1 MCDSFSVA
9 EAKDVRNV
17 LRETRVSRN
26 PPPPLA
32 YVFRVLFRTTY
43 GLFRHLCC
51 PNYGLTAEE
60 LRRECQVRIN
70 VKRSLSTFLAEGPY
84 QFSGVRHGFGEDF
97 RQRVQAE
104 VDQICNGAGEDIV
117 HEVMAWVHTV
127 QLRALQE
134 HAVCHPMQFIGAWT
148 TTAHAHWEE
157 QAQHWQV
164 ALRTREDHDLGWV
177 PSGFTPAWNPGVA
190 AVRLR
195 IQETV
200 EGIRETMS
208 LEDRAHWEI
217 CAKDFSR
224 DPCLRH
230 PSQMGS
236 TCEDT
241 AMGGDGSL
249 KTKDVEAEDDTGLGT
264 VEKNSEIGQHP
275 VAKDVGN
282 TVKVDVISR
291 GNAGVPTIKYEGLP
305 RHDIVGVQEQETVLS
320 PCPPDNSP
328 VTEDDKD
335 LNVNE
340 HGGPVF
346 PEINSILANEAH
358 DSPPADALITL
369 SQFENTVHSGVDMN
383 LEGASFSQDPS
394 FVHWVKAGVDDPLRT
409 PTRGVSIVTAQ
420 DTTSVEGADND
431 STCRNLRDKFE
442 QVEELEAVTHLVSL
456 SQGTD
461 RDVRETSKPLVLEN
475 PTPTP
480 GDITAAVSSEP
491 WSNCSILQVGDVGV
505 MTLAQAYNYLH
516 VEDHMQSLPGRQG
529 RRDNAREVIF
539 FNEKGKEIG
548 VKFSTIRSLKL
559 VRTRLGNDIVD
570 LVMSRLYF
578 QYPARTRH
586 EILFLLSR
594 VSSCFQTMVL
604 GKTSLHKWAS
614 VFLQPSPPVQIHQV
628 KEILLPWVTN
638 DHWSLLIFQYDK
650 VIHMDSA
657 QGSRHHPSGVHQDLI
672 KWVSYAW
679 QCFRGVQTYEVAVVQ
694 QDVCQQSG
702 NYECGHHTVRNALM
716 YLKVMRIVTC
726 FKL

>member
-1 MCDSFSVA
+1 VA
-9 EAKDVRNV
+9 EAKEVRNV
-17 LRETRVSRN
+17 LRETRVSQN

-60 LRRECQVRIN
+60 MRRECQVGIN
-70 VKRSLSTFLAEGPY
+70 VKRSLSTFMADGPY
-84 QFSGVRHGFGEDF
+84 QFSDVRQGFGEDF

-104 VDQICNGAGEDIV
+104 VDRICSGAGEDIV
-117 HEVMAWVHTV
+117 QEVMAWVHTV

-134 HAVCHPMQFIGAWT
+134 HAVCHPMQFIRAWT

-157 QAQHWQV
+157 QAQHWHV

-224 DPCLRH
+224 DPYLRH
-230 PSQMGS
+230 PSEMGS

-249 KTKDVEAEDDTGLGT
+249 ETKDVEVEDDTGLRT
-264 VEKNSEIGQHP
+264 VEKNSDIGQHP
-275 VAKDVGN
+275 VAEDAGN
-282 TVKVDVISR
+282 TVGVDVISL
-291 GNAGVPTIKYEGLP
+291 GNAGVPTIPDEGLA
-305 RHDIVGVQEQETVLS
+305 RLS
-320 PCPPDNSP
+320 PCPTSPPANSP

-335 LNVNE
+335 RNVNE

-358 DSPPADALITL
+358 DSPPADAVITL
-369 SQFENTVHSGVDMN
+369 SQFENIVHSGVDMN

-394 FVHWVKAGVDDPLRT
+394 FVHWVKGGVDDPLQT

-420 DTTSVEGADND
+420 DTTYVEVADNAN
-431 STCRNLRDKFE
+431 TCRNLRDKFE

-456 SQGTD
+456 SHGTNH
-461 RDVRETSKPLVLEN
+461 DVRVTSKPLVHEN
-475 PTPTP
+475 TSPTP

-491 WSNCSILQVGDVGV
+491 WSNCSILQVGYVGV
-505 MTLAQAYNYLH
+505 MTLAQAYNHLH
-516 VEDHMQSLPGRQG
+516 VEDHLLRLPGRQG

-548 VKFSTIRSLKL
+548 VKFSTIRDLKL

-570 LVMSRLYF
+570 FVMSRLYF

-586 EILFLLSR
+586 EIQFLLSR
-594 VSSCFQTMVL
+594 VSACFQTMVL

-628 KEILLPWVTN
+628 KEILLPWVTD

-657 QGSRHHPSGVHQDLI
+657 QGMRHHPCGVHHDLI

-679 QCFRGVQTYEVAVVQ
+679 QCFRGVETYDVAVVQ

-702 NYECGHHTVRNALM
+702 NYECGHHTLRNALM

-726 FKL
+726 LRL